1 MSDAEEL
8 NRLADLHQRGVLS
21 DEEFARAKAKV
32 LDGVPSGASQS
43 HQGAYQG
50 SYAGGAPGASGSAA
64 ANLVNGLR
72 RSRSDRWLGGVC
84 GGIAQSTGLAA
95 WLWRVV
101 FVGLVLCAG
110 SGALLYLL
118 LWIFL
123 PEE

>member
-32 LDGVPSGASQS
+32 LDGAPSGASQG

-50 SYAGGAPGASGSAA
+50 SYAGGAPGASGSGA